1 MSDLQTTVSGACW
14 RCGLPGPTWLTRGPS
29 TRSCDR
35 CGLWDTLE
43 ACDCIEGREDTPWP
57 RRMLTSEELALRAC
71 PRCSTDSQHLHLK
84 EPTVEATTCPP
95 SDTMADDNMEVEI
108 LERLD
113 KELGFVDPEEVDI
126 PEDPP
131 RPVPLPLGAA
141 KAFLRPTPNIT
152 AGCSTTPSPALGPA
166 RLPGTTPPREKVP
179 SSTIESWGK
188 TGVSKRYLETKAR
201 IRKGTQTQEQQ
212 TDKDEY
218 LPPNTRTVGTMGPQV
233 YIELR
238 PGLCWRCG
246 QGEHTRATCS
256 RTPTLFCSRCGL
268 LGTLSR
274 DCPCGGAK
282 KKDPTPSP
290 TGPGNKKLRTAP
302 IPKKEPLPRKTA
314 PGPKKEPLPRKTS
327 KKTTQACPRCHYVA
341 KTYDKKSR

>member
-1 MSDLQTTVSGACW
+1 MSDLQTTVSGTCW
-14 RCGLPGPTWLTRGPS
+14 RCGLPGSIWLTRGPS
-29 TRSCDR
+29 TRSCYR

-43 ACDCIEGREDTPWP
+43 VCDCIEGREDTPWP

-71 PRCSTDSQHLHLK
+71 PRCSTDSQHLHLQ

-141 KAFLRPTPNIT
+141 KAFLRPTPNIA

-179 SSTIESWGK
+179 SSTVESWGK

-212 TDKDEY
+212 TDRDEY

-233 YIELR
+233 YVELR

-282 KKDPTPSP
+282 KDPTPSP

-314 PGPKKEPLPRKTS
+314 PGPKKEPLPRKT
-327 KKTTQACPRCHYVA
+327 TQACPRCHYVA
-341 KTYDKKSR
+341 KTYNKKSR

>member
-1 MSDLQTTVSGACW
+1 MSDLQTTVSGTCW
-14 RCGLPGPTWLTRGPS
+14 RCGLPGSIWLTRGPS
-29 TRSCDR
+29 TRSCYR

-43 ACDCIEGREDTPWP
+43 VCDCIEGREDTPWP

-71 PRCSTDSQHLHLK
+71 PRCSTDSQHLHL

-141 KAFLRPTPNIT
+141 KAFLRPTPNIA

-179 SSTIESWGK
+179 SSTVESWGK

-212 TDKDEY
+212 TDRDEY

-233 YIELR
+233 YVELR

-282 KKDPTPSP
+282 KDPTPSP

-314 PGPKKEPLPRKTS
+314 PGPKKEPLPRKT
-327 KKTTQACPRCHYVA
+327 TQACPRCHYVA
-341 KTYDKKSR
+341 KTYNKKSR

>member
-71 PRCSTDSQHLHLK
+71 PRCSTDSQHLHL

-256 RTPTLFCSRCGL
+256 RTPPLFCSRCGL